1 MNTPEAY
8 PRLLILLDFI
18 VCVTSVVICKSTV
31 ICLRSRQKINDLL
44 MDTNAV
50 GIDSAML
57 LSCLEANDRA
67 EMQLF

>member
-1 MNTPEAY
+1 MLKVSA
-8 PRLLILLDFI
+8 
-18 VCVTSVVICKSTV
+18 
-31 ICLRSRQKINDLL
+31 KINDLL